1 MKVEKAIV
9 GIGFLSVMGLPMSVE
24 SADSKSITLKQIG
37 RYSAGASTVP
47 GGRSF
52 FIRRANGTLVYDSG
66 DELEQ
71 RTAALVPDLFNS
83 QGDIATSDTRSDN
96 KGPEPEAVAIGKVS
110 GRAYA
115 FIGLERIGGVMVYD
129 ISKPTEPKFTTY
141 TNTAPTDRAP
151 EGLLFIKKHALGTA
165 EETTPVTDTWL
176 TAKTK
181 IALFANAR
189 IKGSEISVEASRGAV
204 IILGKVDSHK
214 ARQTAEGIAK
224 EIPGVTSV
232 KNNLQVIA
240 PSGHE
245 VIDDK
250 DEAITT
256 RVAEQIAK
264 DSQLKQA
271 GILVQTFA
279 GVVSLS
285 GEISDI
291 VTSAHASWAAW
302 QVPGVKSVKNE
313 LRVKEKA

>member
-1 MKVEKAIV
+1 MTFENAIA
-9 GIGFLSVMGLPMSVE
+9 GIGLLTMMGLPISVE
-24 SADSKSITLKQIG
+24 AADSKSITLKQIG

-47 GGRSF
+47 DEPRTE
-52 FIRRANGTLVYDSG
+52 IAAYDPASN
-66 DELEQ
+66 
-71 RTAALVPDLFNS
+71 RLF
-83 QGDIATSDTRSDN
+83 DTRSDN
-96 KGPEPEAVAIGKVS
+96 K
-110 GRAYA
+110 
-115 FIGLERIGGVMVYD
+115 VYD
-129 ISKPTEPKFTTY
+129 ISRPTAPKFVTY
-141 TNTAPTDRAP
+141 VNTAPTDLTP

-165 EETTPVTDTWL
+165 DGTTPITDTWL

-204 IILGKVDSHK
+204 IIRGKVDSDK

-232 KNNLQVIA
+232 KNNLQVMA
-240 PSGHE
+240 PSIRE

-256 RVAEQIAK
+256 RVAEQIEK

-291 VTSAHASWAAW
+291 VTSAHASWATW
-302 QVPGVKSVKNE
+302 QVPGVKLVKNE
-313 LRVKEKA
+313 LRVKEKG

>member
-1 MKVEKAIV
+1 MDTHATHEHRLPIHLY
-9 GIGFLSVMGLPMSVE
+9 LSRKENMMNARYILRFCTVLVLSEALLAG
-24 SADSKSITLKQIG
+24 SA
-37 RYSAGASTVP
+37 
-47 GGRSF
+47 
-52 FIRRANGTLVYDSG
+52 
-66 DELEQ
+66 
-71 RTAALVPDLFNS
+71 
-83 QGDIATSDTRSDN
+83 
-96 KGPEPEAVAIGKVS
+96 
-110 GRAYA
+110 
-115 FIGLERIGGVMVYD
+115 
-129 ISKPTEPKFTTY
+129 
-141 TNTAPTDRAP
+141 
-151 EGLLFIKKHALGTA
+151 HALGTA
-165 EETTPVTDTWL
+165 DGKTPITDTWL

-189 IKGSEISVEASRGAV
+189 IKGSEISVEALRGAV
-204 IILGKVDSHK
+204 IIRGKVDSDK

-240 PSGHE
+240 QSIRE

-302 QVPGVKSVKNE
+302 QVPGVKLVKNE